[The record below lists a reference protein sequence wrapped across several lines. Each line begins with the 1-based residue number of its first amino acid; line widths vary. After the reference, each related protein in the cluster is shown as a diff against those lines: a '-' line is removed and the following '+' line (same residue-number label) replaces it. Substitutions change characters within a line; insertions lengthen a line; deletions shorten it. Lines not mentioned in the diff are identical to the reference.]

1 MAIYTCSTYRQLEYT
16 YSTYHNIL
24 AQQVFN
30 GYIYIYIPVQH
41 VINGNI
47 YLFNMFTVLHTFNMY
62 AYGKE
67 ATEGENVLRQVDLL
81 TGILRIAQSH
91 TSCVSKYIN
100 N

>member
-1 MAIYTCSTYRQLEYT
+1 MAI
-16 YSTYHNIL
+16 
-24 AQQVFN
+24 
-30 GYIYIYIPVQH
+30 YIYIYIPVQH